1 MKKQTNKLSFWLVG
15 CLVMLGLSFAACNPG
30 GDDNHTL
37 TPEQQQQAYQQ
48 ARGNYAGKLFF
59 SRLDATNGNIVKDST
74 AIRWEIN
81 TDSTLIIKAFPMRLF
96 AEYVNDN
103 ALKAALRNAPDQDI
117 KCFTYYYHLN
127 PVGFFIN
134 PVSPVFTLNYG
145 GQDHKISIAF
155 FIRNSYSFGVL
166 NSARLSQ
173 MQIIAASL
181 QVDAMSATYLKESV
195 GFVFQGN
202 GSR

>member
-1 MKKQTNKLSFWLVG
+1 M
-15 CLVMLGLSFAACNPG
+15 
-30 GDDNHTL
+30 
-37 TPEQQQQAYQQ
+37 
-48 ARGNYAGKLFF
+48 
-59 SRLDATNGNIVKDST
+59 DATNGSIVKDSS

-103 ALKAALRNAPDQDI
+103 ALKNALRNAPDQDI

-127 PVGFFIN
+127 PVGFLIS
-134 PVSPVFTLNYG
+134 PVSPVFNLNYG

-155 FIRNSYSFGVL
+155 FIRNNYSFGVL

-181 QVDAMSATYLKESV
+181 QVDAMSSTYLKESV

-202 GSR
+202 GNR

>member
-1 MKKQTNKLSFWLVG
+1 MILELLICTINEGIKRVPDVLLPEVENVRYLVSWQQTGTIHLDLPESLNRPDVRVCKLEG
-15 CLVMLGLSFAACNPG
+15 RGL
-30 GDDNHTL
+30 
-37 TPEQQQQAYQQ
+37 
-48 ARGNYAGKLFF
+48 
-59 SRLDATNGNIVKDST
+59 ATNRN
-74 AIRWEIN
+74 
-81 TDSTLIIKAFPMRLF
+81 
-96 AEYVNDN
+96 N
-103 ALKAALRNAPDQDI
+103 ALKNALRNAPDQDI

-127 PVGFFIN
+127 PVGFLIS
-134 PVSPVFTLNYG
+134 PVSPVFNLNYG